1 MENHKYPERMK
12 KLTALLSLLACSA
25 TISCSHRHT
34 EPITGKTVN
43 VENPHIANGQ
53 LVFNRYCQKC
63 HPAGEAGL
71 GPETLHKP
79 GFARAMQVRHGFG
92 VMPRFGKD
100 LISRRDMH
108 DINAY
113 LNALKHLKHDRRD
126 EGVARK

>member
-1 MENHKYPERMK
+1 MK
-12 KLTALLSLLACSA
+12 KLACTIVILSGLLLA
-25 TISCSHRHT
+25 SCSHRHT

-43 VENPHIANGQ
+43 VENPHIAHGQ
-53 LVFNRYCQKC
+53 LVFNQYCQKC

-79 GFARAMQVRHGFG
+79 GFARSMQVRHGFG

-100 LISRRDMH
+100 VISRKDMH

-113 LNALKHLKHDRRD
+113 LNAMKHLKRS
-126 EGVARK
+126 